1 MSFKLPRPSYRQL
14 LVAAFLGVA
23 ALLAAAALRGLGT
36 LEQLLAQSRA
46 GADSA
51 LRLSTAAERLGEQVT
66 AMERAGRQYVV
77 LADPALK
84 RNYAG
89 HAADAARQVEALRAV
104 LPPALAAEWAQRVD
118 TLQAQLEPGA
128 GDAALVEQ
136 FRALGALH
144 LRLAELARRHTEIRN
159 AVLER
164 ELEDGRLALG
174 QQLLAAVA
182 LALALALGFAW
193 WLARPLQR
201 VERAIQD
208 LGEDGFETPVQ
219 IAGPADVRRI
229 GRRLDA
235 LRQRLAEAEAD
246 KARFLRHVSHDLKTP
261 LAALKEGVSLLED
274 GTAGPLSDNQRE
286 IVRIL
291 RDHGTQLQQ
300 RIEDLLRWNASAF
313 AAQRVQR
320 RPVELGAL
328 IDGCIDEQQ
337 LNWRAKGLHIE
348 VLGTPLSA
356 EVDGALLGSAIGNLL
371 SNAIRFSPPGAR
383 IHIELRAHGQDLCID
398 VGDAGPGVP
407 EDERERIFEPFYRG
421 RRQPEDALPGTG
433 IGLSMVAETVRAHGG
448 DVQLLPPSDTDPAL
462 ARGAHFRIRIPHALP
477 D

>member
-1 MSFKLPRPSYRQL
+1 MSFRLPRPSYRQL
-14 LVAAFLGVA
+14 LVVAFLGVA

-77 LADPALK
+77 LADPALE

-118 TLQAQLEPGA
+118 TLQALLEPGA

-136 FRALGALH
+136 FRALAALN
-144 LRLAELARRHTEIRN
+144 LRMAELARRHTETHN
-159 AVLER
+159 AMLER

-201 VERAIQD
+201 VERAIQA
-208 LGEDGFETPVQ
+208 LENGFETPVH

-246 KARFLRHVSHDLKTP
+246 KTRFLRHVSHDLKTP

-320 RPVELGAL
+320 RSVELGAL

-337 LNWRAKGLHIE
+337 LNCRAKGLHIE
-348 VLGTPLSA
+348 VRGTPLSA
-356 EVDGALLGSAIGNLL
+356 EVDGALLGSAIGTLL

-383 IHIELRAHGQDLCID
+383 IHIELRALGQDLCID

-407 EDERERIFEPFYRG
+407 DDERERIFEPFYRG
-421 RRQPEDALPGTG
+421 RRQPEDTLPGTG